1 MEDSSKK
8 NYREIIPIV
17 VSTIAVVEVIVSAI
31 ILISTFWG
39 RVPLGSQLLFHIIV
53 AAIWIAIGFVVYQM
67 DWFGFAYVFI
77 AILLLLVTTFLLLT
91 VYTMTDYILS
101 TPQMEEAFRII
112 NYLTI

>member
-1 MEDSSKK
+1 MEDSSKR
-8 NYREIIPIV
+8 NYGEIIPIV
-17 VSTIAVVEVIVSAI
+17 VSAIAVVEVIVSAI

-39 RVPLGSQLLFHIIV
+39 RTPLGSQLLFHII
-53 AAIWIAIGFVVYQM
+53 AASVWIVIGFVVYQM
-67 DWFGFAYVFI
+67 DWFGIAYVFI
-77 AILLLLVTTFLLLT
+77 AILLLLVTTFLLLM